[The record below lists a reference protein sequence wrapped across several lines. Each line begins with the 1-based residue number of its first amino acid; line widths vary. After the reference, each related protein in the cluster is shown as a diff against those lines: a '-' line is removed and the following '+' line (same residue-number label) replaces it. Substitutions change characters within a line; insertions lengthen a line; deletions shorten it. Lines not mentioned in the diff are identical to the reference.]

1 MSTVTLHYLT
11 SPVAL
16 ALTRFSS
23 TLKSLLKSIHN
34 SITLSRQLTA
44 NRDIAQWILKEY
56 PEHTYESLLTHL
68 DNQAV
73 ERYQQE
79 LEKAND

>member
-11 SPVAL
+11 SPVAI

-23 TLKSLLKSIHN
+23 TLKSLLRSIHN
-34 SITLSRQLTA
+34 SIALSRQLTA
-44 NRDIAQWILKEY
+44 NREIAGWMLKEY
-56 PEHTYESLLTHL
+56 PEHTYDSLLADL
-68 DNQAV
+68 DYQAV
-73 ERYQQE
+73 TRYQRE